1 MNLEKIIMIVIEIT
15 KYTEVWIVFT
25 WDMHTHTT
33 LLYSV
38 VEAVDVLNRLC
49 SILIEGR
56 TNGLHYD
63 SSYGIWMLNNALDL
77 IYN

>member
-25 WDMHTHTT
+25 WDTHTHTT

-38 VEAVDVLNRLC
+38 VEAVDSCAQQVVFNFDRGQDKWASLWQFLW
-49 SILIEGR
+49 
-56 TNGLHYD
+56 Y
-63 SSYGIWMLNNALDL
+63 MNA
-77 IYN
+77 